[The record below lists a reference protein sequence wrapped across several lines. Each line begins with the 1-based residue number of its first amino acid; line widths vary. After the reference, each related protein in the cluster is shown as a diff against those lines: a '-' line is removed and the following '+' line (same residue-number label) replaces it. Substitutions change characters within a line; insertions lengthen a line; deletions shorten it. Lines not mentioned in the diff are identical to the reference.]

1 MGPCRWRG
9 DVPGAAVCRL
19 HAVGV
24 SDGVCPGG
32 VVLVPEQHVHR
43 RADVCPRAGAR
54 ADGPAVLLA
63 RVAAVLL
70 HIRHDRDG
78 ERLAGGRA
86 GQDLPHLPVHAG
98 VQLLPVVPRAVCQ
111 LPRDAHAVP
120 GAVLLSGGRAVELLP
135 LPEKCRH
142 SISMGHSYSHDNLQ
156 CFTPCSLFLVSIAL
170 IAVAWPIRSPD
181 SPSSHNHSYLF
192 VYRCI
197 SLCTPSTSIHLH
209 CIPHRSSSL
218 TNNNNFTRKKMNTGL
233 SSNPE
238 DQYWNLSTSGSNP
251 TRVNLL
257 KLDVNIK
264 EEEITSNN
272 LSTNNNNSDSLNSS
286 ARFTLNFNKFNNNMN
301 NMNNN
306 NSEMIKQLN
315 DNIAASDDTYSNT
328 VTVADTQPDSK
339 LKDGDKNDIST
350 SPPLPP
356 PPPPSGS
363 APESVEALESENES
377 PLDNQQGGLKFNNS
391 TDPDQVKLLGSKA
404 LAGISEFPKQ
414 TYNIS
419 KRKGG
424 QFTMML
430 VGKSGVGKT
439 SFINTL
445 LNANAISDHMNIYRT
460 QIPQKTTSIC
470 IHELK
475 LEEGGYNMDLNIIDT
490 PGYGDL
496 IDNRFCWYGPAKYID
511 DQFRLV
517 IRQELQPSRENL
529 KHTEVN
535 LCLYFLNYSSRG
547 LNALDLQA
555 IKKLAE
561 RVNLIPIVSK
571 VDSCTKIEIE
581 NFKQK
586 VQNTLINQKI
596 KVCPFLQFE
605 SIEIDKIFRSQIP
618 FSIINSKQPLT
629 SDTKSDNTVVV
640 KRGRNYNWG
649 FAQVDNLDHCDFL
662 NLKKF
667 IIDEHMVEFIT
678 STKQHY
684 ELFRKHYLTLTICRS
699 MFSQESE
706 KTKKYLIDGKLN
718 KERVI
723 PRDFDTTDL
732 DKTHQLI
739 KETHVFDSLKLV
751 TPLTL
756 DECDLYM
763 IQYNPYT
770 VDSETKLKNYYSKL
784 VSDQNLKFKQWKS
797 NLLNKQQE
805 LNDDINNLK
814 LTVSNLQE
822 SVKSLS

>member
-1 MGPCRWRG
+1 
-9 DVPGAAVCRL
+9 
-19 HAVGV
+19 
-24 SDGVCPGG
+24 
-32 VVLVPEQHVHR
+32 
-43 RADVCPRAGAR
+43 
-54 ADGPAVLLA
+54 
-63 RVAAVLL
+63 
-70 HIRHDRDG
+70 
-78 ERLAGGRA
+78 
-86 GQDLPHLPVHAG
+86 
-98 VQLLPVVPRAVCQ
+98 
-111 LPRDAHAVP
+111 
-120 GAVLLSGGRAVELLP
+120 
-135 LPEKCRH
+135 
-142 SISMGHSYSHDNLQ
+142 
-156 CFTPCSLFLVSIAL
+156 
-170 IAVAWPIRSPD
+170 
-181 SPSSHNHSYLF
+181 
-192 VYRCI
+192 
-197 SLCTPSTSIHLH
+197 
-209 CIPHRSSSL
+209 
-218 TNNNNFTRKKMNTGL
+218 MNTDL

-238 DQYWNLSTSGSNP
+238 DQNWNLSTSGSNP
-251 TRVNLL
+251 NPLVNQF
-257 KLDVNIK
+257 KLDK
-264 EEEITSNN
+264 EEIIS
-272 LSTNNNNSDSLNSS
+272 SNNNNNDSLNSS
-286 ARFTLNFNKFNNNMN
+286 AKFTLNFNKFNSDNMN
-301 NMNNN
+301 NKNSELIKQFNNN
-306 NSEMIKQLN
+306 NNKNNNNKNNNVIANSDDSHNIDDNLSDCKMVNLN
-315 DNIAASDDTYSNT
+315 DIN
-328 VTVADTQPDSK
+328 
-339 LKDGDKNDIST
+339 KNFT
-350 SPPLPP
+350 SSPPPQYTDLEIEPPLPP
-356 PPPPSGS
+356 PSGP
-363 APESVEALESENES
+363 APEPVEVLESENENET
-377 PLDNQQGGLKFNNS
+377 PLDSHPHEQQQQIPGLKINNS
-391 TDPDQVKLLGSKA
+391 TNPDQVKLLGSKA

-445 LNANAISDHMNIYRT
+445 LNANVISDHMNIYRT

-470 IHELK
+470 IHKLK
-475 LEEGGYNMDLNIIDT
+475 LEEGDYNMDLNIIDT

-517 IRQELQPSRENL
+517 IRQELQPLRENL

-581 NFKQK
+581 NFKKK

-605 SIEIDKIFRSQIP
+605 SIEIDKDFRSQIP

-629 SDTKSDNTVVV
+629 GSINSDNNI
-640 KRGRNYNWG
+640 RGRNYNWG
-649 FAQVDNLDHCDFL
+649 FAQVDNLNHCDFL

-723 PRDFDTTDL
+723 PRDFDTNDL

-805 LNDDINNLK
+805 LNNDINNLK
-814 LTVSNLQE
+814 FKVSNLQE

>member
-1 MGPCRWRG
+1 
-9 DVPGAAVCRL
+9 
-19 HAVGV
+19 
-24 SDGVCPGG
+24 
-32 VVLVPEQHVHR
+32 
-43 RADVCPRAGAR
+43 
-54 ADGPAVLLA
+54 
-63 RVAAVLL
+63 
-70 HIRHDRDG
+70 
-78 ERLAGGRA
+78 
-86 GQDLPHLPVHAG
+86 
-98 VQLLPVVPRAVCQ
+98 
-111 LPRDAHAVP
+111 
-120 GAVLLSGGRAVELLP
+120 
-135 LPEKCRH
+135 
-142 SISMGHSYSHDNLQ
+142 
-156 CFTPCSLFLVSIAL
+156 
-170 IAVAWPIRSPD
+170 
-181 SPSSHNHSYLF
+181 
-192 VYRCI
+192 
-197 SLCTPSTSIHLH
+197 
-209 CIPHRSSSL
+209 
-218 TNNNNFTRKKMNTGL
+218 MNTDL

-238 DQYWNLSTSGSNP
+238 DQNWNLSTSGSNP
-251 TRVNLL
+251 NPLVNQF
-257 KLDVNIK
+257 KLDK
-264 EEEITSNN
+264 EEIIS
-272 LSTNNNNSDSLNSS
+272 SNNNNNDSLNSS
-286 ARFTLNFNKFNNNMN
+286 AKFTLNFNKFNSDNMN
-301 NMNNN
+301 NKNSELIKQFNNN
-306 NSEMIKQLN
+306 NNKNNNVIANSDDSHNIDDNLSDCKLVNLN
-315 DNIAASDDTYSNT
+315 DIN
-328 VTVADTQPDSK
+328 
-339 LKDGDKNDIST
+339 KNFT
-350 SPPLPP
+350 SSPPPQYTDLEIEPPLPP
-356 PPPPSGS
+356 PSGPV
-363 APESVEALESENES
+363 PESVEVLESENENET
-377 PLDNQQGGLKFNNS
+377 PLDSHPHEQQQQQIPGLKINNS
-391 TDPDQVKLLGSKA
+391 TNPDQVKLLGSKA

-445 LNANAISDHMNIYRT
+445 LNANVISDHMNIYRT

-470 IHELK
+470 IHKLK
-475 LEEGGYNMDLNIIDT
+475 LEEGDYNMDLNIIDT

-517 IRQELQPSRENL
+517 IRQELQPLRENL

-581 NFKQK
+581 NFKKK

-605 SIEIDKIFRSQIP
+605 SIEIDKDFRSQIP

-629 SDTKSDNTVVV
+629 GSINSNNNI
-640 KRGRNYNWG
+640 RGRNYNWG
-649 FAQVDNLDHCDFL
+649 FAQVDNLNHCDFL

-723 PRDFDTTDL
+723 PRDFDTNDL

-805 LNDDINNLK
+805 LNNDINNLK
-814 LTVSNLQE
+814 FKVSNLQE

>member
-1 MGPCRWRG
+1 
-9 DVPGAAVCRL
+9 
-19 HAVGV
+19 
-24 SDGVCPGG
+24 
-32 VVLVPEQHVHR
+32 
-43 RADVCPRAGAR
+43 
-54 ADGPAVLLA
+54 
-63 RVAAVLL
+63 
-70 HIRHDRDG
+70 
-78 ERLAGGRA
+78 
-86 GQDLPHLPVHAG
+86 
-98 VQLLPVVPRAVCQ
+98 
-111 LPRDAHAVP
+111 
-120 GAVLLSGGRAVELLP
+120 
-135 LPEKCRH
+135 
-142 SISMGHSYSHDNLQ
+142 
-156 CFTPCSLFLVSIAL
+156 
-170 IAVAWPIRSPD
+170 
-181 SPSSHNHSYLF
+181 
-192 VYRCI
+192 
-197 SLCTPSTSIHLH
+197 
-209 CIPHRSSSL
+209 
-218 TNNNNFTRKKMNTGL
+218 MNTDL

-238 DQYWNLSTSGSNP
+238 DQNWNLSTSGSNP
-251 TRVNLL
+251 NPNPLVNQF
-257 KLDVNIK
+257 KLDK
-264 EEEITSNN
+264 EEIIIIS
-272 LSTNNNNSDSLNSS
+272 SNNNNNDSLNSS
-286 ARFTLNFNKFNNNMN
+286 AKFTLNFNKFNSDNMN
-301 NMNNN
+301 NKNSELIKQFNNN
-306 NSEMIKQLN
+306 NNKNNNVIANSDDSHNIDDKLSDCKMVNLN
-315 DNIAASDDTYSNT
+315 DIN
-328 VTVADTQPDSK
+328 
-339 LKDGDKNDIST
+339 KNFT
-350 SPPLPP
+350 SSPPPQYTDLEIEPPLPP
-356 PPPPSGS
+356 PSGP
-363 APESVEALESENES
+363 APESVEVLESENENET
-377 PLDNQQGGLKFNNS
+377 PLDSHPHEQQQQQIPGLKINNS
-391 TDPDQVKLLGSKA
+391 TNPDQVKLLGSKA

-445 LNANAISDHMNIYRT
+445 LNANVISDHMNIYRT
-460 QIPQKTTSIC
+460 QIPQRTTSIC
-470 IHELK
+470 IHKLK
-475 LEEGGYNMDLNIIDT
+475 LEEGDYNMDLNIIDT

-517 IRQELQPSRENL
+517 IRQELQPLRENL

-581 NFKQK
+581 NFKKK

-605 SIEIDKIFRSQIP
+605 SIEIDKDFRSQIP

-629 SDTKSDNTVVV
+629 GSINSDNNI
-640 KRGRNYNWG
+640 RGRNYNWG
-649 FAQVDNLDHCDFL
+649 FAQVDNLNHCDFL

-699 MFSQESE
+699 IFSQESE

-723 PRDFDTTDL
+723 PRDFDTNDL

-805 LNDDINNLK
+805 LNNDINNLK
-814 LTVSNLQE
+814 FKVSNLQE

>member
-1 MGPCRWRG
+1 
-9 DVPGAAVCRL
+9 
-19 HAVGV
+19 
-24 SDGVCPGG
+24 
-32 VVLVPEQHVHR
+32 
-43 RADVCPRAGAR
+43 
-54 ADGPAVLLA
+54 
-63 RVAAVLL
+63 
-70 HIRHDRDG
+70 
-78 ERLAGGRA
+78 
-86 GQDLPHLPVHAG
+86 
-98 VQLLPVVPRAVCQ
+98 
-111 LPRDAHAVP
+111 
-120 GAVLLSGGRAVELLP
+120 
-135 LPEKCRH
+135 
-142 SISMGHSYSHDNLQ
+142 
-156 CFTPCSLFLVSIAL
+156 
-170 IAVAWPIRSPD
+170 
-181 SPSSHNHSYLF
+181 
-192 VYRCI
+192 
-197 SLCTPSTSIHLH
+197 
-209 CIPHRSSSL
+209 
-218 TNNNNFTRKKMNTGL
+218 MNTDL

-238 DQYWNLSTSGSNP
+238 DQNWNLSTSGSNP
-251 TRVNLL
+251 NPLVNQF
-257 KLDVNIK
+257 KLDK
-264 EEEITSNN
+264 EEIIS
-272 LSTNNNNSDSLNSS
+272 SNNNNNDSLNSS
-286 ARFTLNFNKFNNNMN
+286 AKFTLNFNKFNSDNMN
-301 NMNNN
+301 NKNSELIKQFNNN
-306 NSEMIKQLN
+306 NNKNNNNNNKNNNVIANSDDSHNIDDNLSDCKLVNLN
-315 DNIAASDDTYSNT
+315 DIN
-328 VTVADTQPDSK
+328 
-339 LKDGDKNDIST
+339 KNFT
-350 SPPLPP
+350 SSPPPQYTDLEIEPPLPP
-356 PPPPSGS
+356 PSGPV
-363 APESVEALESENES
+363 PESVEVLESENENET
-377 PLDNQQGGLKFNNS
+377 PLDSHPHEQQQQQIPGLKINNS
-391 TDPDQVKLLGSKA
+391 TNPDQVKLLGSKA

-445 LNANAISDHMNIYRT
+445 LNANVISDHMNIYRT

-470 IHELK
+470 IHKLK
-475 LEEGGYNMDLNIIDT
+475 LEEGDYNMDLNIIDT

-517 IRQELQPSRENL
+517 IRQELQPLRENL

-581 NFKQK
+581 NFKKK

-605 SIEIDKIFRSQIP
+605 SIEIDKDFRSQIP

-629 SDTKSDNTVVV
+629 GSINSNNNI
-640 KRGRNYNWG
+640 RGRNYNWG
-649 FAQVDNLDHCDFL
+649 FAQVDNLNHCDFL

-723 PRDFDTTDL
+723 PRDFDTNDL

-805 LNDDINNLK
+805 LNNDINNLK
-814 LTVSNLQE
+814 FKVSN
-822 SVKSLS
+822 SLIEYSLNNSFEDLLNNSFSSFLLILEFFKTCIFIFKKKDNFNI

>member
-1 MGPCRWRG
+1 
-9 DVPGAAVCRL
+9 
-19 HAVGV
+19 
-24 SDGVCPGG
+24 
-32 VVLVPEQHVHR
+32 
-43 RADVCPRAGAR
+43 
-54 ADGPAVLLA
+54 
-63 RVAAVLL
+63 
-70 HIRHDRDG
+70 
-78 ERLAGGRA
+78 
-86 GQDLPHLPVHAG
+86 
-98 VQLLPVVPRAVCQ
+98 
-111 LPRDAHAVP
+111 
-120 GAVLLSGGRAVELLP
+120 
-135 LPEKCRH
+135 
-142 SISMGHSYSHDNLQ
+142 
-156 CFTPCSLFLVSIAL
+156 
-170 IAVAWPIRSPD
+170 
-181 SPSSHNHSYLF
+181 
-192 VYRCI
+192 
-197 SLCTPSTSIHLH
+197 
-209 CIPHRSSSL
+209 
-218 TNNNNFTRKKMNTGL
+218 MNTGL

-286 ARFTLNFNKFNNNMN
+286 ARFTLNFNKFNNNNMN
-301 NMNNN
+301 TMNNN

-315 DNIAASDDTYSNT
+315 DIIAASDDTYSNT
-328 VTVADTQPDSK
+328 VVVAETQSD
-339 LKDGDKNDIST
+339 LKIKDVDKNDIST

-363 APESVEALESENES
+363 APESVEALERENES

-445 LNANAISDHMNIYRT
+445 LNANIISDHMNIYRT

-475 LEEGGYNMDLNIIDT
+475 LEEGDYNMDLNIIDT

-629 SDTKSDNTVVV
+629 SDSNNDNTVVV
-640 KRGRNYNWG
+640 KRGRHYNWG